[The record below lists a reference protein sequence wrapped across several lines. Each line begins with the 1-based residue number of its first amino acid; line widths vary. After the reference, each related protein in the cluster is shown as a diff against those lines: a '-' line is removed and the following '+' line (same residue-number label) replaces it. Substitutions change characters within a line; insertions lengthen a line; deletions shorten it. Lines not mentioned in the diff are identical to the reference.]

1 MSAGIS
7 RRMILWK
14 IVSLAAIEILH
25 SLFPIPC
32 SRSSPS
38 RHLAPASERVRQG
51 AAVHVLQFAAQRHA
65 VGEPAAAHAVLAREL
80 REGVRGRLAFDRVI
94 GGNDQLDDL
103 ALCQAV
109 AYPVHADFSRT
120 NSVER
125 AGERSEARS
134 GGKEGGRA

>member
-65 VGEPAAAHAVLAREL
+65 VGEPAGAHAVLAREL
-80 REGVRGRLAFDRVI
+80 REVVRGRLAFDRGI
-94 GGNDQLDDL
+94 GGDDQLAHL
-103 ALCQAV
+103 ALRQAV
-109 AYPVHADFSRT
+109 AQPVQA
-120 NSVER
+120 
-125 AGERSEARS
+125 ERSEEHTSELQSLMRISYAVFCL
-134 GGKEGGRA
+134 